1 MLNQSKK
8 KKENGKT
15 AEEESASTPSMSAAV
30 PATASATA
38 HTETERIRNA
48 IGSND
53 EMADSREDAVD
64 DEMDGGRPMKP
75 YNPFPSNP
83 YGYLSLEVSS
93 ERVAHRTARSA
104 GETGQHATSTQS
116 EKAVSAGNSA
126 AQSDAVAQATT
137 PSATP
142 EAEDTVESILT
153 RSEERAMAE
162 VKTLKKSQALFTAAT
177 EAPPVEMADKGTM
190 TVDYDLT
197 AEVHELREN
206 LMQQAKELRG
216 VKSRHGEAM
225 KKREQELESVYE
237 GVFEAREAKLTRIK
251 NELASGAEREEDLK
265 KQNKEL
271 ESVYEGLFEAREAK
285 LTQLKNEL
293 ASGANREKDLKKQI
307 KELEREKAN
316 AEQRFE
322 SEQRAGKALSD
333 QLYGA
338 HEKNNELIDER
349 DDLTDR
355 FLQVCTDLAEHKSHS
370 QPRQASST
378 APTAPTAPNAP
389 PALDIEKMVTLE
401 RRLGFARNIIKTMG
415 KEKEELQRQLDEA
428 MAAPDKLKTQLRNEH
443 ERVAQLQDSNRRL
456 REQIARDSGK
466 QPHGGIKRG
475 GKRGGW
481 GGGMGGGG
489 LANW

>member
-1 MLNQSKK
+1 MDSSSTKMLNQSKK

-30 PATASATA
+30 PATASATV

-48 IGSND
+48 TGSND

-64 DEMDGGRPMKP
+64 DEMDGGRSMKP

-104 GETGQHATSTQS
+104 GETGQHATSTES

-153 RSEERAMAE
+153 RSEERAMVE

-190 TVDYDLT
+190 AVDYDLT

-225 KKREQELESVYE
+225 KKR
-237 GVFEAREAKLTRIK
+237 
-251 NELASGAEREEDLK
+251 
-265 KQNKEL
+265 
-271 ESVYEGLFEAREAK
+271 
-285 LTQLKNEL
+285 
-293 ASGANREKDLKKQI
+293 
-307 KELEREKAN
+307 
-316 AEQRFE
+316 
-322 SEQRAGKALSD
+322 
-333 QLYGA
+333 
-338 HEKNNELIDER
+338 
-349 DDLTDR
+349 
-355 FLQVCTDLAEHKSHS
+355 
-370 QPRQASST
+370 
-378 APTAPTAPNAP
+378 
-389 PALDIEKMVTLE
+389 
-401 RRLGFARNIIKTMG
+401 
-415 KEKEELQRQLDEA
+415 
-428 MAAPDKLKTQLRNEH
+428 
-443 ERVAQLQDSNRRL
+443 
-456 REQIARDSGK
+456 
-466 QPHGGIKRG
+466 
-475 GKRGGW
+475 
-481 GGGMGGGG
+481 
-489 LANW
+489 